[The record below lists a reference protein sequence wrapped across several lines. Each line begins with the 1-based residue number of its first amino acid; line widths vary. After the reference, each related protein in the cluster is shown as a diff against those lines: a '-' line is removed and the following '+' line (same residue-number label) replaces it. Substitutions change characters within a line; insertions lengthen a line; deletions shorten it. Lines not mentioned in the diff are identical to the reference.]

1 MSVKFQML
9 GWDAAELFIS
19 GLPEDL
25 RIGLRGAVEDV
36 SKEVQ
41 SRIQERMPVDT
52 GWAQARW
59 GEEMYGGFWEVREDG
74 LEIWQG
80 SEIEPYEYIEKLNE
94 GSSVQAPAGFIDA
107 EAERGALLLVDKAEV
122 AITKAADN

>member
-107 EAERGALLLVDKAEV
+107 EAERGALLLINKAEI

>member
-25 RIGLRGAVEDV
+25 RIGLRGAVEDG
-36 SKEVQ
+36 SREVQ

-107 EAERGALLLVDKAEV
+107 EAERGALLLINKAEI